1 MEKLLKVGYIGAG
14 ANTVK
19 HHIPKI
25 QSQDGVEAFG
35 VSNRSIESSK
45 RVAEKFG
52 INKIYSN
59 WRELLNDDEID
70 AVCIGTWP
78 YMHSTL
84 TIESLK
90 AGKHVLVEA
99 RMAMNSKEA

>member
-25 QSQDGVEAFG
+25 QSQDGVEAYA
-35 VSNRSIESSK
+35 VSNRSIDSSK

-52 INKIYSN
+52 INKIYSK
-59 WRELLNDDEID
+59 D
-70 AVCIGTWP
+70 
-78 YMHSTL
+78 
-84 TIESLK
+84 
-90 AGKHVLVEA
+90 GKVISEA
-99 RMAMNSKEA
+99 EKMKKKIKKEEPQQAAK